1 MYKKETKKLFIALVT
16 EEGLKAVLG
25 DIIMDEEYYMASDG
39 GEPDLVYILI
49 VRLFESMVG
58 HKIGSSL
65 VNSEEWRKH
74 ALKEE

>member
-1 MYKKETKKLFIALVT
+1 MYKKETKELFIALVT

-25 DIIMDEEYYMASDG
+25 DIMIDEEYYMASDG
-39 GEPDLVYILI
+39 SEPDLVYILI
-49 VRLFESMVG
+49 VRLLESILG
-58 HKIGSSL
+58 HKVGWSL